1 MIQPL
6 KAGLFSSKGF
16 LAAAYL
22 LLWAL
27 LVFVHHQLFPY
38 IDDDSYIHLRIV
50 RNLLEQGVPYFN
62 TEEQIMSSSSSGWTM
77 FLFLFFKVFGYK
89 LTLLPWLHATAL
101 TLDVFVYQLLIQ
113 QLTDLNRFLSFTSS
127 SVLVISAC
135 QFASLGYME
144 TTFTLALLGFG
155 AWLYYRGNAWAF
167 LFLAAAPFFRMEIWA
182 AFILFAAG
190 AVVFKQVKLLPS
202 LGFSALGALP
212 FFTYNMHFF
221 GTNVPNTIGAKSV
234 IYDLTAYNTLMK
246 EWFSFVQGNAA
257 GKFISIF
264 LVLVFLVL
272 VLITVLRKF
281 TEANNY
287 LLMAFGV
294 GIAVAY
300 VFKKILMFHW
310 YIPIYTLPVILGCF
324 IWIVRE
330 RRVAFSAV
338 LLLLLLPYMFLFA
351 QAVYASATGRFH
363 AYKNFKPGARVQQYL
378 QVSQWLYKKYP
389 NATLMTSEIGGLGYG
404 FEGKILDGCG
414 LISPEAIKY
423 HPMKVPEQ
431 RTSSHIGAIPL
442 KYVQEKMPE
451 LVVSLESFCEEF
463 SRSNLAQEKY
473 YKIQLPVFTARDLRL
488 SPDSTIWGSNFLLV
502 YVRKDIATY
511 NR

>member
-22 LLWAL
+22 MLWAL
-27 LVFVHHQLFPY
+27 LVMVHRQLFPY

-62 TEEQIMSSSSSGWTM
+62 IEEHIMSSSSSGWTM

-89 LTLLPWLHATAL
+89 LTLLPSLHATVL
-101 TLDVFVYQLLIQ
+101 TLAVFVYQLLIQ

-144 TTFTLALLGFG
+144 TTFTLAILGFG
-155 AWLYYRGNAWAF
+155 ALLYHKGHASAF
-167 LFLAAAPFFRMEIWA
+167 LFLATAPFFRMEMWA

-190 AVVFKQVKLLPS
+190 AAIFKQVKLLPS

-234 IYDLTAYNTLMK
+234 IYDLTAYSTLLK
-246 EWFSFVQGNAA
+246 EWFSFVQGNVA

-272 VLITVLRKF
+272 VLISVLRKF
-281 TEANNY
+281 SEANNY

-294 GIAVAY
+294 GIAIAY
-300 VFKKILMFHW
+300 VFKKILVFHW
-310 YIPIYTLPVILGCF
+310 YVPIYTLPVLLGCF

-338 LLLLLLPYMFLFA
+338 LLLLLLPYMFLFV
-351 QAVYASATGRFH
+351 QAVYSSATEKFQV
-363 AYKNFKPGARVQQYL
+363 YKNFKPGARVQQYL
-378 QVSQWLYKKYP
+378 EVSHWLYKKYP
-389 NATLMTSEIGGLGYG
+389 NASLMTSEIGGLGYG

-431 RTSSHIGAIPL
+431 RTSGSAGAIPL

-463 SRSNLAQEKY
+463 SRSNLAHEKY

-488 SPDSTIWGSNFLLV
+488 SPDSNIWASNFLLV
-502 YVRKDIATY
+502 YVRKDVMY
-511 NR
+511 